1 MAREEMEA
9 AQAGAQPQHQSG
21 ADAMRIPPQLIAL
34 DAVGTLLAG
43 VGVAGLVTD
52 LSGLLPFL
60 ANRDVAGA
68 MTGAGF
74 ALMAFAIFR
83 IVQHLRAQHRRPW
96 K

>member
-1 MAREEMEA
+1 MAREEIEA
-9 AQAGAQPQHQSG
+9 AQAGAQLQHRSG
-21 ADAMRIPPQLIAL
+21 ADATRIPPQLIAL

-43 VGVAGLVTD
+43 VAGLVAD

-68 MTGAGF
+68 MAGAGF

-83 IVQHLRAQHRRPW
+83 IVQHLRAQHRRP
-96 K
+96 

>member
-1 MAREEMEA
+1 M
-9 AQAGAQPQHQSG
+9 SG
-21 ADAMRIPPQLIAL
+21 LEWSLIA
-34 DAVGTLLAG
+34 G
-43 VGVAGLVTD
+43 GL
-52 LSGLLPFL
+52 GAF
-60 ANRDVAGA
+60 AGA